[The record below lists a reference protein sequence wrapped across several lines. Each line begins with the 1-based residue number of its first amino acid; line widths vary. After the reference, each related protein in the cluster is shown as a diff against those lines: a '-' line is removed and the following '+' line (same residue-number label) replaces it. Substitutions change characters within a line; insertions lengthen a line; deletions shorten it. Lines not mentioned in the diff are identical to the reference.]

1 MFDTTYGHPRALTAR
16 KILALTLPSDYA
28 SKNII
33 FLLLATKIAK
43 ESYGFD
49 SFSIVPGNGSNSDP
63 TECKKDCL
71 KAEFSNFAKKCR
83 RTGGFFKCCR
93 SG

>member
-1 MFDTTYGHPRALTAR
+1 MRPQ
-16 KILALTLPSDYA
+16 
-28 SKNII
+28 NII